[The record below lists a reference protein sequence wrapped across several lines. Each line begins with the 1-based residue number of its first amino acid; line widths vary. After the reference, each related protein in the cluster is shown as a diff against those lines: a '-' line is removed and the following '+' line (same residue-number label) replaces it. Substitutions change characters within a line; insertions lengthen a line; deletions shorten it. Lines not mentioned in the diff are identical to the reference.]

1 MKTMNIEKQLQMDR
15 EVSSIEKL
23 TVSEGLQ
30 YKKEE
35 DGIRAI
41 GPLYLIGSYSDA
53 EGSPVMIRELIDMDV
68 FAPAEKLSEEEFHI
82 DIGEVQAQP
91 QGTQIDVV
99 IELQIS
105 GIKEEQ
111 EEGHAAQAVP
121 QAQEEE
127 AEDRALVQEDEEAD
141 VLSDTFCLRMM
152 RRRIRRVGWRWQGLR
167 TRMRASR
174 PAIMWMRLRCAHA
187 IMSGPFRKRRW
198 SCCHEKGACLAR
210 PFYAHWFDLFLRIC
224 AYRCSATMALTA
236 CSAVA

>member
-1 MKTMNIEKQLQMDR
+1 MKTMSIEKQLQIDR

-91 QGTQIDVV
+91 QGHQIDVV

-127 AEDRALVQEDEEAD
+127 PEDRAFVQEDEEAD
-141 VLSDTFCLRMM
+141 VLSDTFEDDATPYTTC
-152 RRRIRRVGWRWQGLR
+152 
-167 TRMRASR
+167 
-174 PAIMWMRLRCAHA
+174 RL
-187 IMSGPFRKRRW
+187 
-198 SCCHEKGACLAR
+198 
-210 PFYAHWFDLFLRIC
+210 
-224 AYRCSATMALTA
+224 
-236 CSAVA
+236 AVARAQDTYASIAARYHVDEAALRACNHERALQEKTLVLLP

>member
-82 DIGEVQAQP
+82 DIGEVHAQP
-91 QGTQIDVV
+91 QGHQIDVV

-111 EEGHAAQAVP
+111 EEGHAAMDMP
-121 QAQEEE
+121 QAQ
-127 AEDRALVQEDEEAD
+127 EEAD
-141 VLSDTFCLRMM
+141 VLSDTF
-152 RRRIRRVGWRWQGLR
+152 
-167 TRMRASR
+167 
-174 PAIMWMRLRCAHA
+174 
-187 IMSGPFRKRRW
+187 
-198 SCCHEKGACLAR
+198 E
-210 PFYAHWFDLFLRIC
+210 DLFEDD
-224 AYRCSATMALTA
+224 ATPYTTCRL
-236 CSAVA
+236 AVARAQDTYASIAARYHVDEAALRACNHERALQEKTLVLLP

>member
-111 EEGHAAQAVP
+111 EEGHAAMDMP

-127 AEDRALVQEDEEAD
+127 PEERALVQEDEEAD
-141 VLSDTFCLRMM
+141 VLSDTF
-152 RRRIRRVGWRWQGLR
+152 
-167 TRMRASR
+167 
-174 PAIMWMRLRCAHA
+174 
-187 IMSGPFRKRRW
+187 
-198 SCCHEKGACLAR
+198 E
-210 PFYAHWFDLFLRIC
+210 DLFEDD
-224 AYRCSATMALTA
+224 ATPYTTCRL
-236 CSAVA
+236 AVARAQDTYASIAARYHVDEAVLRACNHERALQEKTLVLLP

>member
-111 EEGHAAQAVP
+111 EEELADDGELVAVIAAAIAAYEGSTSTDGFVVRSIKRSKTNKWK
-121 QAQEEE
+121 
-127 AEDRALVQEDEEAD
+127 RA
-141 VLSDTFCLRMM
+141 
-152 RRRIRRVGWRWQGLR
+152 
-167 TRMRASR
+167 
-174 PAIMWMRLRCAHA
+174 
-187 IMSGPFRKRRW
+187 
-198 SCCHEKGACLAR
+198 
-210 PFYAHWFDLFLRIC
+210 
-224 AYRCSATMALTA
+224 
-236 CSAVA
+236 

>member
-82 DIGEVQAQP
+82 DIGEVHAQP
-91 QGTQIDVV
+91 QGHQIDVV

-105 GIKEEQ
+105 GIKEMLQ
-111 EEGHAAQAVP
+111 WICRKRRRKSRKSVRSSRRIRKQTCSAI
-121 QAQEEE
+121 
-127 AEDRALVQEDEEAD
+127 RLRI
-141 VLSDTFCLRMM
+141 CLRMM

-187 IMSGPFRKRRW
+187 IMSGLFRKRRW

-210 PFYAHWFDLFLRIC
+210 PFYAHWVDLFLRIC

>member
-15 EVSSIEKL
+15 EVSSIVKL

-82 DIGEVQAQP
+82 DIGEVHAQP

-111 EEGHAAQAVP
+111 KEHAAMDMP

-127 AEDRALVQEDEEAD
+127 PEERALVQEDEEAD
-141 VLSDTFCLRMM
+141 VLSDTF
-152 RRRIRRVGWRWQGLR
+152 
-167 TRMRASR
+167 
-174 PAIMWMRLRCAHA
+174 
-187 IMSGPFRKRRW
+187 
-198 SCCHEKGACLAR
+198 E
-210 PFYAHWFDLFLRIC
+210 DLFEDD
-224 AYRCSATMALTA
+224 ATPYTTCRL
-236 CSAVA
+236 AVARAQDTYASIAARYHVDEAALRACNHERALQEKTLVLLP

>member
-68 FAPAEKLSEEEFHI
+68 FAPAEKLSEEDFHI
-82 DIGEVQAQP
+82 DIGEVHAQP

-99 IELQIS
+99 IS

-111 EEGHAAQAVP
+111 EEEHAAMDMP

-127 AEDRALVQEDEEAD
+127 PEERALVQEDEEAD
-141 VLSDTFCLRMM
+141 VLSDTF
-152 RRRIRRVGWRWQGLR
+152 
-167 TRMRASR
+167 
-174 PAIMWMRLRCAHA
+174 
-187 IMSGPFRKRRW
+187 
-198 SCCHEKGACLAR
+198 E
-210 PFYAHWFDLFLRIC
+210 DLFEDD
-224 AYRCSATMALTA
+224 ATPYTTCRL
-236 CSAVA
+236 AVARAQDTYASIAARYHVDEAALRACNHERAFQEKTLVLLP

>member
-91 QGTQIDVV
+91 QGHQIDVV

-141 VLSDTFCLRMM
+141 VLSDTF
-152 RRRIRRVGWRWQGLR
+152 
-167 TRMRASR
+167 
-174 PAIMWMRLRCAHA
+174 
-187 IMSGPFRKRRW
+187 
-198 SCCHEKGACLAR
+198 E
-210 PFYAHWFDLFLRIC
+210 DLFEDD
-224 AYRCSATMALTA
+224 ATPYTTCRL
-236 CSAVA
+236 AVARAQDTYASIAARYHVDEAALRACNHERTLQEKTLVLLP

>member
-15 EVSSIEKL
+15 AVSSIEKL

-41 GPLYLIGSYSDA
+41 GPLYLIGQLLDMRNA
-53 EGSPVMIRELIDMDV
+53 DRIRELIDMDV
-68 FAPAEKLSEEEFHI
+68 FAPAEKLCEEEFLI
-82 DIGEVQAQP
+82 TIGEVQAQP

-111 EEGHAAQAVP
+111 EEDMPRRLCRKRRRKRRKSVRSSRRMRKQTCSAI
-121 QAQEEE
+121 
-127 AEDRALVQEDEEAD
+127 RLRI
-141 VLSDTFCLRMM
+141 CLRMM

-174 PAIMWMRLRCAHA
+174 PAIMWMRLRSR
-187 IMSGPFRKRRW
+187 MQS
-198 SCCHEKGACLAR
+198 
-210 PFYAHWFDLFLRIC
+210 
-224 AYRCSATMALTA
+224 
-236 CSAVA
+236 

>member
-68 FAPAEKLSEEEFHI
+68 FAPAEKLSEEDFHI

-111 EEGHAAQAVP
+111 EEEHAAQAVP

-127 AEDRALVQEDEEAD
+127 PEDRAFVQEDEEAD
-141 VLSDTFCLRMM
+141 VLSDTF
-152 RRRIRRVGWRWQGLR
+152 
-167 TRMRASR
+167 
-174 PAIMWMRLRCAHA
+174 
-187 IMSGPFRKRRW
+187 
-198 SCCHEKGACLAR
+198 E
-210 PFYAHWFDLFLRIC
+210 DLFEDD
-224 AYRCSATMALTA
+224 ATPYTTCRL
-236 CSAVA
+236 AVARAQDTYASIAARYHVDEAALRACNHERGLQEKTLVLLP

>member
-23 TVSEGLQ
+23 SVSEGLQ

-53 EGSPVMIRELIDMDV
+53 EGSPVMISELIDMDV

-111 EEGHAAQAVP
+111 EEGHAAMDMP

-127 AEDRALVQEDEEAD
+127 PEERALVQEDEEAD
-141 VLSDTFCLRMM
+141 VLSDTF
-152 RRRIRRVGWRWQGLR
+152 
-167 TRMRASR
+167 
-174 PAIMWMRLRCAHA
+174 
-187 IMSGPFRKRRW
+187 
-198 SCCHEKGACLAR
+198 E
-210 PFYAHWFDLFLRIC
+210 DLFEDD
-224 AYRCSATMALTA
+224 ATPYTTCRL
-236 CSAVA
+236 AVARAQDTYASIAARYHVDEAALRACNHERALQEKTLVLLP

>member
-1 MKTMNIEKQLQMDR
+1 MKTMSIEKQLQIDR

-91 QGTQIDVV
+91 QGHQIDVV

-127 AEDRALVQEDEEAD
+127 PEDRAFVQEDEEAD
-141 VLSDTFCLRMM
+141 VLSDLFEDDATPYTTC
-152 RRRIRRVGWRWQGLR
+152 
-167 TRMRASR
+167 
-174 PAIMWMRLRCAHA
+174 RL
-187 IMSGPFRKRRW
+187 
-198 SCCHEKGACLAR
+198 
-210 PFYAHWFDLFLRIC
+210 
-224 AYRCSATMALTA
+224 
-236 CSAVA
+236 AVARAQDTYASIAARYHVDEAALRACNHERALQEKTLVLLP

>member
-91 QGTQIDVV
+91 QGHQIDVV

-111 EEGHAAQAVP
+111 EEGHAAMDMP
-121 QAQEEE
+121 QAQEEVITALARKGLPAGQAHLAHAHAAHDPHQ
-127 AEDRALVQEDEEAD
+127 AEHLLIAQHLLVRDALVPGIAVTIQ
-141 VLSDTFCLRMM
+141 
-152 RRRIRRVGWRWQGLR
+152 
-167 TRMRASR
+167 
-174 PAIMWMRLRCAHA
+174 
-187 IMSGPFRKRRW
+187 
-198 SCCHEKGACLAR
+198 
-210 PFYAHWFDLFLRIC
+210 
-224 AYRCSATMALTA
+224 TA
-236 CSAVA
+236 QVAAVRQ

>member
-41 GPLYLIGSYSDA
+41 VPLYLIGSYSDA

-111 EEGHAAQAVP
+111 EEEHAAQAVP

-127 AEDRALVQEDEEAD
+127 PEDLFEDDATPYTTCRLAVARAQDTYASIAARYHVDEAALRACNHERALQEKTL
-141 VLSDTFCLRMM
+141 VLL
-152 RRRIRRVGWRWQGLR
+152 
-167 TRMRASR
+167 
-174 PAIMWMRLRCAHA
+174 P
-187 IMSGPFRKRRW
+187 
-198 SCCHEKGACLAR
+198 
-210 PFYAHWFDLFLRIC
+210 
-224 AYRCSATMALTA
+224 
-236 CSAVA
+236 